1 MVLSQAS
8 SPAAFVAQAYIF
20 ICRHKLWLPDGKKFN
35 VKELA
40 PKYDQFQAIY
50 RELRPTAKLV
60 SIKKAIARLGF
71 RRKETKEGDIIYFH
85 DPEFYVWQCPWTFS
99 RDSPPNPDLVC
110 PKPRQ
115 DEYLR
120 KKVSS
125 SSGKR
130 RILAGLSESSPS
142 DQHLG
147 DSNSPNGSNNNTNN
161 IGGEGCYETPE
172 ETYQRLGLALGSVPL
187 SFFRRSSSSHS
198 DDEDAQSDNG
208 QGQGHGFHLN
218 FSSNNMVSNTLIN
231 PSMGSSSS
239 YGFPSSGSSL
249 SPIKRDGLFPSPETS
264 PSNAFSHGFL
274 PYPSPPF
281 SLSPAFYN
289 ASSASP
295 PIEPSGS
302 LPSLNLAPGQSS
314 SSSSDPNAGYYFP
327 QQRQPSPQLSSGM
340 SFQFYQQQMPQ
351 QPNYQSVPVPSSFY
365 DQQRSFL
372 SLPIPGQF
380 ASAFQSFPQQSYSP
394 PAQQQQQQMS
404 SDASFMSTEHSLRP
418 LSASPPGL
426 LHQQQQQQQQQ
437 FSPTKVELRSSGEIP
452 TFYSFS
458 NTRLRSH
465 TSDDEIG
472 NFLAELDSI
481 PL

>member
-125 SSGKR
+125 SSSKR
-130 RILAGLSESSPS
+130 RIIPGLGENSPS

-147 DSNSPNGSNNNTNN
+147 DSGSTNGNKNTCNNNNDNN
-161 IGGEGCYETPE
+161 NGAEVCYETPE

-187 SFFRRSSSSHS
+187 SFFRRSSSSQS
-198 DDEDAQSDNG
+198 DDEDVQSPNG
-208 QGQGHGFHLN
+208 LNNGHGFHLN

-231 PSMGSSSS
+231 PSSSS
-239 YGFPSSGSSL
+239 YAFPMSGSSV
-249 SPIKRDGLFPSPETS
+249 SPAKRDGLFPSPETS

-281 SLSPAFYN
+281 SLSPSFYN

-295 PIEPSGS
+295 PIEPSGN
-302 LPSLNLAPGQSS
+302 LNLAPVQPPSSS

-351 QPNYQSVPVPSSFY
+351 QPNYQSVPVPPSFY

-372 SLPIPGQF
+372 SLPVPGQF
-380 ASAFQSFPQQSYSP
+380 TSAFPSYPHQSYSP
-394 PAQQQQQQMS
+394 PAQHQMS

-426 LHQQQQQQQQQ
+426 HQQQQHQ
-437 FSPTKVELRSSGEIP
+437 FSPVKGELRTSGEHP

-458 NTRLRSH
+458 NARLRSH